1 MLAKGWNIFPVEE
14 KFFSSAVCVPTLLTF
29 IEKKGKAKKTKNR
42 LLAVAFLL
50 VMLFA
55 VLQINTFAQGTDGL
69 TVIDKLEPVKPDQ
82 EYPLNG
88 ADVLIFKQSTY
99 AVVWSARELTAE
111 EQEQIKACDNS
122 NIEKWAFT
130 TDRTF
135 VLADKLGISG
145 SGGSLKTR
153 ITVGETSFSF
163 TNGSISHVV
172 LIQVEKP
179 DLTPTET
186 PNPT

>member
-14 KFFSSAVCVPTLLTF
+14 KFFSSAMCVPTLLTF

-99 AVVWSARELTAE
+99 AVVWSAREFTAE
-111 EQEQIKACDNS
+111 EQE
-122 NIEKWAFT
+122 
-130 TDRTF
+130 
-135 VLADKLGISG
+135 
-145 SGGSLKTR
+145 
-153 ITVGETSFSF
+153 
-163 TNGSISHVV
+163 
-172 LIQVEKP
+172 
-179 DLTPTET
+179 
-186 PNPT
+186 

>member
-1 MLAKGWNIFPVEE
+1 M
-14 KFFSSAVCVPTLLTF
+14 
-29 IEKKGKAKKTKNR
+29 
-42 LLAVAFLL
+42 
-50 VMLFA
+50 
-55 VLQINTFAQGTDGL
+55 
-69 TVIDKLEPVKPDQ
+69 
-82 EYPLNG
+82 
-88 ADVLIFKQSTY
+88 LIFKQSTY

-135 VLADKLGISG
+135 VLADKLGVSENP
-145 SGGSLKTR
+145 LKTR

-179 DLTPTET
+179 TPTPTET
-186 PNPT
+186 PNPLRDR